1 LRRLC
6 RNSRGAR
13 RVEAAADAPA
23 PAREFRAAEW
33 SEINLDKALWTVPA
47 ARMKRLLVG
56 KLNGAPHLVPLPKQA
71 AAVLREL
78 QPLTG
83 GGTLVFRGERHHDP
97 TDE

>member
-1 LRRLC
+1 
-6 RNSRGAR
+6 
-13 RVEAAADAPA
+13 
-23 PAREFRAAEW
+23 
-33 SEINLDKALWTVPA
+33 
-47 ARMKRLLVG
+47 MKRLLVG